1 MKTLQIS
8 LVVLLVMG
16 IVAEGHAQGT
26 SAKQG
31 PQGATA
37 SGMQAAGAAAISGET
52 LGQLGELLQEGN
64 LIGILS
70 DVSLAKA
77 LGLDVEQWMLAGYL
91 IEEYQSAVLYYWMID
106 PQGQDPATWHALSV
120 IKTLTELELFQLLT
134 PAQQQQ
140 LEQLYQQMAG
150 TQGTT
155 TTSSATTK
163 AATK

>member
-8 LVVLLVMG
+8 LVMLLLMG
-16 IVAEGHAQGT
+16 IVAQGHAQGT
-26 SAKQG
+26 SAKQ
-31 PQGATA
+31 PTQGASSVGT
-37 SGMQAAGAAAISGET
+37 QVAGAAAISGET

-140 LEQLYQQMAG
+140 LEQMYQQGM
-150 TQGTT
+150 
-155 TTSSATTK
+155 SATGGGAAQT
-163 AATK
+163 ATK